1 MFFEAMAFFSLAPL
15 LGFFG
20 DDLGLSTSDAG
31 FLTAAYG
38 AGALVSAVPAG
49 YLALRSG
56 ARVTVVLG
64 VLLLAV
70 GSLGLGLATTVAA
83 LEAARF
89 VQGAGCALAWTGALT
104 WLVAVVPP
112 SRRAEAFGISL
123 GASLAGA
130 LAGPAIA
137 ATAAR
142 MGTQATFC
150 SIALLGGILA
160 AVVMTTPP
168 APLIPTRLRSLIRLI
183 RRREVAGGVCF
194 LSFSALL
201 LGALFVLAP
210 LQLDALGWSP
220 RGIAVLLLIGSVIT
234 ALLMPVLGRW
244 TDQFGAFLLIR
255 VGLVAC
261 VLASLALAGASMSLT
276 IAIAVIAAESVFA
289 SMWVPGTTLLSV
301 GTEGAGA
308 SPALGF
314 ILFNLAWAPGFLV
327 GSAAS
332 GQLAASSSDRFAYC
346 VLATMSAALLAG
358 VVALNHHAK
367 IRLSA
372 QELG

>member
-15 LGFFG
+15 LGYFE
-20 DDLGLSTSDAG
+20 DELGLSTSDAG

-38 AGALVSAVPAG
+38 AGALITAIPAG

-70 GSLGLGLATTVAA
+70 GSLGLGLANTVAA

-89 VQGAGCALAWTGALT
+89 LQGAGCALAWTGGLT
-104 WLVAVVPP
+104 WLVAVAPP
-112 SRRAEAFGISL
+112 SRRAEALGISL

-142 MGTQATFC
+142 VGTQATFS
-150 SIALLGGILA
+150 SIALLGVLLT
-160 AVVMTTPP
+160 VVVLTTPP
-168 APLIPTRLRSLIRLI
+168 APLVPTRLRSLFPLI
-183 RRREVAGGVCF
+183 HRREIAAGVCF
-194 LSFSALL
+194 LSFSAFL

-220 RGIAVLLLIGSVIT
+220 RGIAALLLIGSVIT

-261 VLASLALAGASMSLT
+261 VFASLALAGVSMSLAV
-276 IAIAVIAAESVFA
+276 AIVVIAAESVFA
-289 SMWVPGTTLLSV
+289 SMWVPATTLLSE
-301 GTEGAGA
+301 GTERTGA

-332 GQLAASSSDRFAYC
+332 GQIAASTSDRFAYC
-346 VLATMSAALLAG
+346 MLAIVGAALLAG
-358 VVALNHHAK
+358 VLALNHHAK
-367 IRLSA
+367 VRLSP